1 MKVLLDTH
9 IAIWASLNDP
19 HLSAKARSM
28 IAEPSNEI
36 YVSAASVWEISI
48 KAGLGKRD
56 MFNGSQAASQAAA
69 VFRLCGY
76 KLLDITA
83 AHAGAVDNLPAF
95 ANHKDPFDR
104 MLVAQALQEAMVLLT
119 DNARLPQYH
128 PILIV
133 AA

>member
-19 HLSAKARSM
+19 RLSAKARSM

-48 KAGLGKRD
+48 KAGLGKLD
-56 MFNGSQAASQAAA
+56 MVNGGQAAA

-76 KLLDITA
+76 KLLDVTA

-119 DNARLPQYH
+119 DDARLPQYH